1 MVYHNT
7 WKGGTDMTTIGDRI
21 KMIRMQAD
29 NGKKLTLEKFGSRVF
44 LTNQAISAMEAGRI
58 NPSDQTIAL
67 ICQEFNINRDWLVS
81 GDGEMYNLPLDDEE
95 AIFQRLA
102 LRDEVSARVLKMV
115 IKWYTSLDEA
125 ALTVLD
131 EMIEELLKKASHK

>member
-1 MVYHNT
+1 
-7 WKGGTDMTTIGDRI
+7 MTTIGDRI

-29 NGKKLTLEKFGSRVF
+29 NGKKLTLEKFGNRVF

-131 EMIEELLKKASHK
+131 EMIEEELKKASHK